1 MIRILLN
8 GCNGKMGQAITRT
21 CELKD
26 DLFVVAGVDQVKKE
40 GTSYPV
46 YQNAHDV
53 NEAVDIIIDFSHP
66 SALEGILSYAVAKNL
81 PIVVATTGLTEDHK
95 KLMEK
100 ASQSIPVLLSAN
112 MSLGINLL
120 LDLVK
125 RATKMLHGTFDIEIV
140 EKHHNQ
146 KIDAPSGTALAIADA
161 VNSALSGNQM
171 KYVYD
176 RHSTMQK
183 RTRDEIGIHSVRGGT
198 ITGEHTILFCG
209 NDEMIEIKHTAFS
222 KDLLAE
228 GALKAAAFLA
238 DKAPGYYKMQDIFE
252 S

>member
-1 MIRILLN
+1 
-8 GCNGKMGQAITRT
+8 MGQAITRT

>member
-8 GCNGKMGQAITRT
+8 GCNGKMGQAITRS
-21 CELKD
+21 CELNQD
-26 DLFVVAGVDQVKKE
+26 FFVAAGVDKFKKE
-40 GTSYPV
+40 GQPYPV
-46 YQNAHDV
+46 YENAFDV
-53 NEAVDIIIDFSHP
+53 KEEVDIIIDFSHP
-66 SALEGILSYAVAKNL
+66 SALAGILDYAVAKKL

-100 ASQSIPVLLSAN
+100 ASQTVPVLLSAN

-125 RATKMLHGTFDIEIV
+125 KAAKTLHSTFDIEII

-161 VNSALSGNQM
+161 INSALPSQK

-176 RHSTMQK
+176 RHSSMQK
-183 RTRDEIGIHSVRGGT
+183 RTRDEIGIHSIRGGT
-198 ITGEHTILFCG
+198 IIGEHTVLFCG
-209 NDEMIEIKHTAFS
+209 NDETIEIKHTAFS
-222 KDLLAE
+222 KNLLAE

-238 DKAPGYYKMQDIFE
+238 DKAPGLYKMQDIFE